1 MAPSAQG
8 TTWNPGFCMAS
19 ICLLRRESRSS
30 SCTVKLG
37 DFSWYCW
44 KDESK
49 VTKKQ
54 MDTCFQDDVSNR
66 KCKFIIIHFG
76 VLIHIL
82 CVQVIIKL
90 GKGTNMST
98 WPRERVPIPGE
109 KSRWKAGQSGLAQLC
124 EGNFDARGHSWCWI
138 WVMGRHG
145 KELGQRLKS

>member
-66 KCKFIIIHFG
+66 KCKFIIIHFWG
-76 VLIHIL
+76 VNSYFV
-82 CVQVIIKL
+82 CPGNYQV
-90 GKGTNMST
+90 G
-98 WPRERVPIPGE
+98 ERYKHVN
-109 KSRWKAGQSGLAQLC
+109 LAQGTRPHPRR
-124 EGNFDARGHSWCWI
+124 EKQMESRPIRAGPTMWREFWR
-138 WVMGRHG
+138 
-145 KELGQRLKS
+145 QRTQLVLNLSYGPAWKGVGAEA